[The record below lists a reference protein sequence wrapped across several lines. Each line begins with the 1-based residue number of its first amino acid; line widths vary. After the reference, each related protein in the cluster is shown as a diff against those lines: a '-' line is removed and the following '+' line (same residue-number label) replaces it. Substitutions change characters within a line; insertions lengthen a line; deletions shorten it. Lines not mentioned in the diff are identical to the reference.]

1 MLVQAAFLSAPQ
13 YVVHGPT
20 TLKDLR
26 RATVCVAAT
35 EDGAKGW
42 VQSIVQVSSN
52 ASLCYCKATDW
63 QDLQACSSDPIF
75 ECEFSISAQLE
86 QCHKLL
92 DDGTA
97 AAGPDRNIEMLFSD
111 KGRGY
116 YVGVLQTAPRQYP
129 GASSQALKH
138 YFQGLSIMAQ

>member
-92 DDGTA
+92 DDGTVDA
-97 AAGPDRNIEMLFSD
+97 IVAFVRSVASCSHSHLL
-111 KGRGY
+111 GY
-116 YVGVLQTAPRQYP
+116 TCHTL
-129 GASSQALKH
+129 L
-138 YFQGLSIMAQ
+138 